1 MTTKHLRRRAR
12 FTQWAFGFVVVF
24 TVAQVAWWLW
34 FQADYIGRVTDAT
47 EAAWRDDAA
56 LADRIAAI
64 EPAAIDELLA
74 AHPHLRYE
82 DGRFAVDQLRLEA
95 FVDEQ
100 RSALRMY
107 RYEGVFF
114 LLIVMTGLVLLARSL
129 AAEREL
135 ERRQH
140 NFLLAVTHEF
150 KTPISAMRLLIETL
164 QYRKPSPERLEEYLR
179 RMDREL
185 TRLQHSSDQVLASAR
200 LEQLAHQGEARRED
214 LDRLVPALV
223 AKVRGSFEARGAR
236 LTVEPAGEPL
246 EVRASP
252 EAFELVLTNLLDNA
266 VKYSPGEEKPVLVRL
281 ARRGDQAVL
290 VVEDEGVGVP
300 PAEADKVFE
309 RFYRPGSEMTRRSR
323 GVGLGLYLVRSNVEM
338 MGGRVVCQPRPDGR
352 RGTRFT
358 VTLPLAP
365 AADAAPGLQ
374 GAPVGQAAG
383 RSA

>member
-164 QYRKPSPERLEEYLR
+164 QYRKPSLERLEEYLR

-236 LTVEPAGEPL
+236 LTVKPAGEPL